1 MCCAG
6 WTISGCSRAPRSDG
20 SAWPRSTSAVRYEL
34 RTADCRHLALTDP
47 CFASGS
53 WPSGRWGHSAT
64 AVPAGLNQSVT
75 RSLVVFGGRGEGS
88 TMLNDV
94 WSFSFVTMSWS
105 ALSPSG
111 AAPSGRYL
119 HSAVL
124 LGELVYIFV
133 RPQTGADLCWPC
145 L

>member
-1 MCCAG
+1 MLCRLDDLWLFSSPAEQWERLASLDVG
-6 WTISGCSRAPRSDG
+6 GTIQTPHD
-20 SAWPRSTSAVRYEL
+20 WL
-34 RTADCRHLALTDP
+34 LNLALADP
-47 CFASGS
+47 RFASGS

-88 TMLNDV
+88 TVLSDV

-111 AAPSGRYL
+111 TAPSGRYL

-124 LGELVYIFV
+124 LGEMIYIFV
-133 RPQTGADLCWPC
+133 RPQTRADLCLSC
-145 L
+145 V

>member
-1 MCCAG
+1 M
-6 WTISGCSRAPRSDG
+6 W
-20 SAWPRSTSAVRYEL
+20 
-34 RTADCRHLALTDP
+34 TDP
-47 CFASGS
+47 RFASGS

-88 TMLNDV
+88 TVLSDV

-124 LGELVYIFV
+124 LGEMVYIFV
-133 RPQTGADLCWPC
+133 RPQTGADLCWSC